1 MQITNCGRG
10 VHKREVKGLERLK
23 KDFPQGW
30 YAFTNLDLTLALG
43 KSREI
48 DLIIV
53 ADHRIFFV
61 DIKDWDGRIENKD
74 GRWYQNGKDHGPS
87 PVQKIGDV
95 SREVLPLL
103 GNVLKSRQETQREPI
118 PQIVGLVVLTG
129 SATNTHLDGLEK
141 AKVLSVDEFVKLATN
156 SRKQNEAF
164 GEPFTTF
171 IRRPLTDNF
180 WKDKLSRFFNVGPN
194 SPFKPGR
201 RRFQRYLAEDN
212 ASYAHPSD
220 VYREYEAA
228 EDGNKNNQGILR
240 LWDFTKCTDGRFQTE
255 EGRLQIAGREQQVY
269 HWLRDRDQDLERT
282 LLTPRLDDPERGVNY
297 WEIYDRRRRMR
308 RLNEFSISDATTLLP
323 GEKIELARQVVSAVA
338 AMHRQNA
345 SHLDLG
351 GHSIWLELP
360 TSVRLSHLLAARF
373 PEGKSLG
380 PSRYQ
385 FLSSVAVP
393 EDVLGVD
400 MGPKRRDVF
409 LLGVA
414 LHNLLFGEI
423 PAGEPAE
430 WKPAVDRSNDYALLH
445 DWFSEALEVSPE
457 QRFADAAI
465 ALEAFNKATAS
476 RPTPSEVIAG
486 LDSFR
491 TTIRS
496 QRQLFLAFPAEGE
509 MIIESDRLDAW
520 RSRDNGLPVVVK
532 QWKQASWGDLQ
543 KEGGTVLTFLRKA
556 ADVKADRLPGIA
568 LVRDVCWL
576 GDSFVIVQDWIE
588 GTPLDELLLQPADMI
603 RAPDSALAIANRLLS
618 VVETL
623 HDHGFGH
630 GDLKPSN
637 IIINSDGEPVLID
650 ALDFSPS
657 IDGELT
663 TSEYAPEAGTR
674 LERDRFALTKIVEE
688 IFTVVNL
695 EPAIAADIASAIR
708 DCREKQPVLATLL
721 PLQDSLARTLERL
734 AAANEPET
742 IPGDQAISI
751 SLAGQQT
758 GAIDPDEGDLFLRV
772 RRHPRYGH
780 LCLVIRG
787 AFEEIEVR
795 LDSQGQA
802 TSALRRRL
810 EQWLLSRVAKQEF
823 HKISAAL
830 AVTRSDVTDL
840 SALAPLLAD
849 PIVKARIEKEISGP
863 VLPAIPEAQE
873 SEELIPQEDEA
884 EDALAEEIA
893 AATIPAS
900 TDVDVPALWRAL
912 IDVENELTTDGVA
925 QLDSFYDR
933 SIGRHKVVLEL
944 ESGDFGF
951 SRNDTVGVQKL
962 DQRGNWR
969 RIGDLDL
976 NRSRPDLA
984 IIDAQGGNAFGSC
997 LVEAGQ
1003 RLRFLSHFE
1012 GTSLKRRTDA
1022 VDRILL
1028 GNGRAAD
1035 LLSVF
1040 DPRSNSAPVVG
1051 NQQAPDEM
1059 LALYGLNEDQKDA
1072 FRQIISA
1079 RPVGLLQGP
1088 PGTGKTKFIAAL
1100 AHYAIMTGLVRNV
1113 LLASQSHEAVNT
1125 AAEAVLALFRKTGE
1139 LPSLLRVGMDDGQVS
1154 APLRPYHTSR
1164 VEQSYKD
1171 RFSATFGERMAVAG
1185 KTLGILPEVISS
1197 VVMLETTIRPVIERI
1212 AEVCRAPEPQAQRL
1226 NGLTETLRQHLSSLD
1241 LDVQLPESLFEE
1253 DWIYFL
1259 EDVAGAISR
1268 RAGRQNAVGA
1278 DKIDRLR
1285 SIAGLG
1291 RDFVGSVSRA
1301 ERSFDTFLAGTRQI
1315 VVGTCVGL
1323 GRSSLGLTATAFDL
1337 VIIDEAARCTSGE
1350 LLVPLQA
1357 ARWAVLVGDQAQL
1370 QPHHEPE
1377 VVNMVSE
1384 RTAISKKEI
1393 KRSDF
1398 ERVFSTGYGRTAGAR
1413 LKTQYRMLPPIGQL
1427 VSEVFYPDLSLLAGR
1442 SQPEVDPLCLPQ
1454 DLTRPLAWIE
1464 TDNLGSAAYERKEA
1478 SSKTNPTEAEAIIHL
1493 LERWHSED
1501 NFREWLLTQQKHPVG
1516 IGVICMYAAQRNL
1529 IERKLRQSS
1538 LASLLERHVKIG
1550 TVDSYQGKENP
1561 IVILSLV
1568 RNNALGPTEAGVK
1581 TIREGFLTTPN
1592 RINVAASRA
1601 MDRLIIVGA
1610 RHRWQSANPMGRLSA
1625 GFMRRV
1631 EDGSALATSIE
1642 DLTGAPVNHQESRSH
1657 APAAAKKE
1665 GANGN
1670 A

>member
-10 VHKREVKGLERLK
+10 VHAREVRGLEKLK
-23 KDFPQGW
+23 KDLPANW
-30 YAFTNLDLTLALG
+30 YAFTNLDLTLGLG

-48 DLIIV
+48 DVIIV
-53 ADHRIFFV
+53 ADHRIFFI

-74 GRWYQNGKDHGPS
+74 GRWYQNGKDNGAS
-87 PVQKIGDV
+87 PVQKIGDI
-95 SREVLPLL
+95 SREVLNPLGSL
-103 GNVLKSRQETQREPI
+103 LKSRPETKREPI
-118 PQIVGLVVLTG
+118 PQIVGLVLLTG
-129 SATNTHLDGLEK
+129 SATNAHLDGLEK
-141 AKVLSVDEFVKLATN
+141 AKVLSVDEFIKLAA
-156 SRKQNEAF
+156 SARKQNEGF

-171 IRRPLTDNF
+171 IRRPLTDSF

-201 RRFQRYLAEDN
+201 RRFQRYLAEDS
-212 ASYAHPSD
+212 ASYTHPSD
-220 VYREYEAA
+220 IYREYEAA
-228 EDGNKNNQGILR
+228 EEGNKNNQGILR
-240 LWDFTKCTDGRFQTE
+240 LWDFTKCSDGRFQTE
-255 EGRLQIAGREQQVY
+255 EGRLEIAGREQQVY

-308 RLNEFSISDATTLLP
+308 RLNEFSISDATTLLA

-380 PSRYQ
+380 RSRYQ
-385 FLSSVAVP
+385 FLSSVTVP

-414 LHNLLFGEI
+414 LHKLLFGEL

-430 WKPAVDRSNDYALLH
+430 WKPAVDRNNEYGLLH

-476 RPTPSEVIAG
+476 RPTPGEVIAG

-491 TTIRS
+491 TSIRS
-496 QRQLFLAFPAEGE
+496 QRQLFVAFPAEGDL
-509 MIIESDRLDAW
+509 IIESDRLDAW
-520 RSRDNGLPVVVK
+520 RSRVNDKPVVVK

-556 ADVKADRLPGIA
+556 ADLKADRLPGIA
-568 LVRDVCWL
+568 YVREVCWL
-576 GDSFVIVQDWIE
+576 GDSLVIVQDWIE
-588 GTPLDELLLQPADMI
+588 GTSLDELLRHPTDVISDA
-603 RAPDSALAIANRLLS
+603 DSALTISNRLLS
-618 VVETL
+618 VVEIL

-637 IIINSDGEPVLID
+637 IIIKPDGEPVLID
-650 ALDFSPS
+650 ALDFSPR

-688 IFTVVNL
+688 IFTIVDL
-695 EPAIAADIASAIR
+695 EPAVAADIASAIR
-708 DCREKQPVLATLL
+708 DCREKPPVLATLL
-721 PLQDSLARTLERL
+721 PLQEALARTVQRL
-734 AAANEPET
+734 AAANEPEAT
-742 IPGDQAISI
+742 QGDQVISI
-751 SLAGQQT
+751 SLANQQT
-758 GAIDPDEGDLFLRV
+758 GPIDPDEGYLFLRM
-772 RRHPRYGH
+772 RHHPHYGY
-780 LCLVIRG
+780 LCLVVRG
-787 AFEEIEVR
+787 AFEEIEIR
-795 LDSQGQA
+795 LDNQGQA
-802 TSALRRRL
+802 TAAWRRKL

-830 AVTRSDVTDL
+830 TVARSDITDL
-840 SALAPLLAD
+840 SALTPLLAD
-849 PIVKARIEKEISGP
+849 PVIKARIEQELTGP
-863 VLPAIPEAQE
+863 VSPAISEARE
-873 SEELIPQEDEA
+873 SEDLIPQEDEA

-900 TDVDVPALWRAL
+900 SDVDVPALWRAL

-925 QLDSFYDR
+925 QLDSVYDR
-933 SIGRHKVVLEL
+933 SLGRHKVVLEL

-951 SRNDTVGVQKL
+951 SRNDTVGVQQQDK
-962 DQRGNWR
+962 RGNWR

-984 IIDAQGGNAFGSC
+984 VIDAQGGSAFGSC

-1028 GNGRAAD
+1028 GNGRAAG

-1040 DPRSNSAPVVG
+1040 DPRSNSVPGVG
-1051 NQQAPDEM
+1051 SQQAADEM
-1059 LALYGLNEDQKDA
+1059 LALYGLNEDQKTA
-1072 FRQIISA
+1072 FRQIICA

-1100 AHYAIMTGLVRNV
+1100 AHFAITTGLVRNV

-1171 RFSATFGERMAVAG
+1171 RFNATFGERMAIAG
-1185 KTLGILPEVISS
+1185 KTLGIPPEVISS

-1212 AEVCRAPEPQAQRL
+1212 AEVYRTPEPQAQRL

-1241 LDVQLPESLFEE
+1241 IEAQLPDSAFEE
-1253 DWIYFL
+1253 DWVGFL
-1259 EDVAGAISR
+1259 DDLASAISR
-1268 RAGRQNAVGA
+1268 RAARQNAVGA

-1377 VVNMVSE
+1377 IVNLVSE
-1384 RTAISKKEI
+1384 RTAISKREI

-1442 SQPEVDPLCLPQ
+1442 SQPEIDPDCLPQ
-1454 DLTRPLAWIE
+1454 ELSQPLAWIE

-1478 SSKTNPTEAEAIIHL
+1478 SSRANPIEAEAIIRL

-1561 IVILSLV
+1561 VVILSLV
-1568 RNNALGPTEAGVK
+1568 RNNVLGPTEAGVK
-1581 TIREGFLTTPN
+1581 MIKEGFLTTPN

-1601 MDRLIIVGA
+1601 MDRLVIVGA
-1610 RHRWQSANPMGRLSA
+1610 RHRWQSANPMGRLSC
-1625 GFMRRV
+1625 GFTRRM
-1631 EDGSALATSIE
+1631 EEGSALAIPIE
-1642 DLTGAPVNHQESRSH
+1642 EVADVPANHQERRTH
-1657 APAAAKKE
+1657 PPAAAKKG
-1665 GANGN
+1665 GALGNG
-1670 A
+1670 

>member
-10 VHKREVKGLERLK
+10 VHKREVKGVQRLK
-23 KDFPQGW
+23 KELPSNW
-30 YAFTNLDLTLALG
+30 YAFTNLDLALGLG

-53 ADHRIFFV
+53 ADHRIFFI

-74 GRWYQNGKDHGPS
+74 GRWHQNGKDNGPS
-87 PVQKIGDV
+87 PVQKIGDIT
-95 SREVLPLL
+95 REILNPL
-103 GNVLKSRQETQREPI
+103 GSVLKSRPETQKEPI

-129 SATNTHLDGLEK
+129 SATSAHLEGLEK
-141 AKVLSVDEFVKLATN
+141 AKVLALDDFIKLATN
-156 SRKQNEAF
+156 SRKQNEVF
-164 GEPFTTF
+164 GEPHATF
-171 IRRPLTDNF
+171 VWRPLTDNF

-201 RRFQRYLAEDN
+201 RRFQRYLAEDS
-212 ASYAHPSD
+212 ASYVHPSD
-220 VYREYEAA
+220 VYREYEAV
-228 EDGNKNNQGILR
+228 EEGNKNNQGILR
-240 LWDFTKCTDGRFQTE
+240 LWDFTKCSDGRFQTE
-255 EGRLQIAGREQQVY
+255 EGRLEIAGREHQVY

-308 RLNEFSISDATTLLP
+308 RLNEFSISDAATLLP

-351 GHSIWLELP
+351 GHSIWLEMP

-385 FLSSVAVP
+385 FLSSVEVP
-393 EDVLGVD
+393 EDILGVD
-400 MGPKRRDVF
+400 MGPKKRDVF

-414 LHNLLFGEI
+414 LHHLLFGSL
-423 PAGEPAE
+423 PSGKPAE
-430 WKPAVDRSNDYALLH
+430 WKPAVDQDNNYAALH

-457 QRFADAAI
+457 HRFADAAA
-465 ALEAFNKATAS
+465 ALEAFNRATAS
-476 RPTPSEVIAG
+476 RPTPDEVIAG
-486 LDSFR
+486 LETFR
-491 TTIRS
+491 TSIRS
-496 QRQLFLAFPAEGE
+496 QRQLFLAFPVEGD
-509 MIIESDRLDAW
+509 MIVESDRLDAW
-520 RSRDNGLPVVVK
+520 RSRDNDVPVVVK

-556 ADVKADRLPGIA
+556 ADMRADRLPGIA
-568 LVRDVCWL
+568 SVRNVCWL
-576 GDSFVIVQDWIE
+576 GDSLVIVQDWIE
-588 GTPLDELLLQPADMI
+588 GTPLDELLRHPTEEITASDN
-603 RAPDSALAIANRLLS
+603 ALRISNRLLS
-618 VVETL
+618 VIEIL

-637 IIINSDGEPVLID
+637 IIIDPEGEPVLID
-650 ALDFSPS
+650 ALDFSPR
-657 IDGELT
+657 IDGELV
-663 TSEYAPEAGTR
+663 TSAYAPEAGTR

-688 IFTVVNL
+688 IFTVADL
-695 EPAIAADIASAIR
+695 APAMAADLASAVR
-708 DCREKQPVLATLL
+708 DCREKPPALATLL
-721 PLQDSLARTLERL
+721 PLQEALVRTLERL
-734 AAANEPET
+734 AAANVPEVA
-742 IPGDQAISI
+742 QNAISI
-751 SLAGQQT
+751 SIVGQQT
-758 GAIDPDEGDLFLRV
+758 GAIDPDEGYLFLRV
-772 RRHPRYGH
+772 RRHPHQGH

-795 LDSQGQA
+795 LDNQGRPTGA
-802 TSALRRRL
+802 SRRKL

-823 HKISAAL
+823 HMISASLSIA
-830 AVTRSDVTDL
+830 RSDVTDL
-840 SALAPLLAD
+840 SALETLFAD
-849 PIVKARIEKEISGP
+849 PLVKARIEKEILSP
-863 VLPAIPEAQE
+863 VSPVISEARE
-873 SEELIPQEDEA
+873 SVDLIPQEDEA
-884 EDALAEEIA
+884 EDELAEEIA
-893 AATIPAS
+893 AAPPTTSSEI
-900 TDVDVPALWRAL
+900 DVPALWRAL
-912 IDVENELTTDGVA
+912 IDVENELTTEGVA
-925 QLDSFYDR
+925 QLDSAYDR
-933 SIGRHKVVLEL
+933 NIARHKVVLEL

-951 SRNDTVGVQKL
+951 SRNDTVGVQKQ
-962 DQRGNWR
+962 DKRGNWR

-984 IIDAQGGNAFGSC
+984 VIDGQGGNAFGPR

-1028 GNGRAAD
+1028 GNGRAAN

-1040 DPRSNSAPVVG
+1040 DPRSSA
-1051 NQQAPDEM
+1051 APGIIDQHATDER
-1059 LALYGLNEDQKDA
+1059 LALYELNEDQKAA
-1072 FRQIISA
+1072 FRRLICA

-1088 PGTGKTKFIAAL
+1088 PGTGKTRFIAAL
-1100 AHYAIMTGLVRNV
+1100 AHYAITTGLVRNV
-1113 LLASQSHEAVNT
+1113 LLSSQSHEAVNT
-1125 AAEAVLALFRKTGE
+1125 AAEAVLTLFRKTGE
-1139 LPSLLRVGMDDGQVS
+1139 LPSLLRVGMDDEQVS
-1154 APLRPYHTSR
+1154 VPLRPYHTSR

-1171 RFSATFGERMAVAG
+1171 RFSATFGDRMAIAG
-1185 KTLGILPEVISS
+1185 KTLGIPPEVVSPL
-1197 VVMLETTIRPVIERI
+1197 VLLETTIRPVIERI
-1212 AEVCRAPEPQAQRL
+1212 GELCRAAEPRTQRL
-1226 NGLTETLRQHLSSLD
+1226 NGLTETLEQHLSLLD
-1241 LDVQLPESLFEE
+1241 LDVQLPESAFEE
-1253 DWIYFL
+1253 DWIRAL
-1259 EDVAGAISR
+1259 EDVAAAISR
-1268 RAGRQNAVGA
+1268 RAARQSAVGA

-1370 QPHHEPE
+1370 QPQHKPE
-1377 VVNMVSE
+1377 VVNLVSE
-1384 RTAISKKEI
+1384 RTSISKKEI

-1398 ERVFSTGYGRTAGAR
+1398 ERVFTTPYGGTAGAR

-1442 SQPEVDPLCLPQ
+1442 TTPDIDPLCLPEELSKA
-1454 DLTRPLAWIE
+1454 LTWVE
-1464 TDNLGSAAYERKEA
+1464 TDSLGSAGHERKEA
-1478 SSKTNPTEAEAIIHL
+1478 SSKINPAEADIIIRL

-1501 NFREWLLTQQKHPVG
+1501 KFREWLLTQQKHPVG

-1538 LASLLERHVKIG
+1538 LGALLERHVKIG

-1568 RNNALGPTEAGVK
+1568 RNNALGPTEAGAK
-1581 TIREGFLTTPN
+1581 RIKEGFLTTPN
-1592 RINVAASRA
+1592 RINVAVSRA
-1601 MDRLIIVGA
+1601 MDRLVIVGA
-1610 RHRWQSANPMGRLSA
+1610 RHRWRSTNPMGRLSA
-1625 GFMRRV
+1625 GFARRV
-1631 EDGSALATSIE
+1631 EDGSASEISSE
-1642 DLTGAPVNHQESRSH
+1642 DLSVVAEESVRAR
-1657 APAAAKKE
+1657 APAGGKKG
-1665 GANGN
+1665 GAHGN